1 MQDTFTLRL
10 IDCKKCERLVKYRE
24 SFPPNYWRKP
34 VPPNGKFDAKIVIV
48 GLAPAAKGGNRTG
61 RMFTGDISSDN
72 LARALYEAGLS
83 NQPYSR
89 SKDDGLEIY
98 DVYITSAVK
107 CAPPLNKPNKDEIE
121 NCSYFLEEEV
131 KMLKN
136 AKVYIALGKIAWDS
150 LIKVFKKL
158 GYNVPNVKFSHSSL
172 IKIERQ
178 DSSILWLIGSYHPSP
193 RNVRTGKLKLESLI
207 EIFNMA
213 KSLSK

>member
-1 MQDTFTLRL
+1 
-10 IDCKKCERLVKYRE
+10 
-24 SFPPNYWRKP
+24 
-34 VPPNGKFDAKIVIV
+34 
-48 GLAPAAKGGNRTG
+48 
-61 RMFTGDISSDN
+61 MFTGDISSDN